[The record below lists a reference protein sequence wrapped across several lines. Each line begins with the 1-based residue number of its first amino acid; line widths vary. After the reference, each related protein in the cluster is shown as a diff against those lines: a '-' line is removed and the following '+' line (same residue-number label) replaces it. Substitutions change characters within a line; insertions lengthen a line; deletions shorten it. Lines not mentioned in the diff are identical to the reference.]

1 MAGRKI
7 VPTKVGRMTEREGTA
22 DARARAG
29 HRTGEPDEPDAGEGC
44 RVALGSEERRGNR
57 GLR

>member
-1 MAGRKI
+1 M
-7 VPTKVGRMTEREGTA
+7 PTKVVRMTEREGTA

-29 HRTGEPDEPDAGEGC
+29 HRTGEPDEPGVGEGC